1 MRGNGKVSYRLIA
14 VDIDGTLL
22 DSKSYLTPETIKA
35 IREAVAAGFIFTI
48 CTGRPIQGV
57 EPLIEKIG
65 LDLPFIT
72 YNGAMIVMGKSR
84 KILYAQTMRGE
95 DVIPIYKL
103 GKQLQTTVILWVN
116 NKCYAS
122 LLGEHATRYAEPAR
136 IQPLP
141 IDNLDDLV
149 APGVTKVIFYDTVE
163 KIGHWA
169 KTIGPHVPPTIN
181 YCTSQPF
188 LLEFF
193 DHTVS
198 KANALAR
205 LGAYYGLTREEMIAI
220 GDGQNDLSM
229 IKYAGL
235 GVAMANAVP
244 AIKQAAD
251 YVTYSND
258 ENGVAHVIHRFCL
271 HGA

>member
-1 MRGNGKVSYRLIA
+1 MRYKLIA
-14 VDIDGTLL
+14 VDVDGTLL
-22 DSKSYLTPETIKA
+22 DSKKNLTPETIKA
-35 IREAVAAGFIFTI
+35 VREAVNAGIIFTI

-57 EPLIEKIG
+57 EPLSEKLG

-84 KILYAQTMRGE
+84 KILYAKTMRGE
-95 DVIPIYKL
+95 DVEPIYQL
-103 GKQLQTTVILWVN
+103 GKKLQTTVILWVN
-116 NKCYAS
+116 NKFYVSPLSPEAAKY
-122 LLGEHATRYAEPAR
+122 GELSRTE
-136 IQPLP
+136 PLP
-141 IDNLDDLV
+141 IDNLNSLI
-149 APGVTKVIFYDTVE
+149 AEGVTKVLFYDDVK
-163 KIGHWA
+163 KINHWA
-169 KTIGPHVPPTIN
+169 ETVGPHVPPTVN

-193 DHTVS
+193 DQEVS

-235 GVAMANAVP
+235 GVAMANAAP
-244 AIKQAAD
+244 NIQQAAD
-251 YVTYSND
+251 YVTSSND
-258 ENGVAHVIHRFCL
+258 ENGVAHVIYRFCL
-271 HGA
+271 DGDEKPKN